1 PPATAAG
8 RSGIHGRIWRRLG
21 QSLCSCDGVNP
32 MGVDVLAAAGS
43 ILSDAEPAQPQGGFG
58 FLPLLV
64 IGALFIGFMMWSN
77 RRRQKQAQEFRSRLR
92 PGQRVQLY
100 AGLLGNI
107 VTIGE
112 REVFIEL
119 APASSSLRC
128 RRQFRGSW
136 RIPNWKPTR
145 RSPSPPTAMT
155 MPRMRPTA
163 DLA

>member
-1 PPATAAG
+1 
-8 RSGIHGRIWRRLG
+8 
-21 QSLCSCDGVNP
+21 

-119 APASSSLRC
+119 APGVVVSAVPQAVQGIVEDPELEADAEIAESADGDDDASDETDR
-128 RRQFRGSW
+128 
-136 RIPNWKPTR
+136 
-145 RSPSPPTAMT
+145 
-155 MPRMRPTA
+155 
-163 DLA
+163 

>member
-1 PPATAAG
+1 M
-8 RSGIHGRIWRRLG
+8 
-21 QSLCSCDGVNP
+21 GVN
-32 MGVDVLAAAGS
+32 VLAAAGS
-43 ILSDAEPAQPQGGFG
+43 VLSDAEQAQPQGGLGG
-58 FLPLLV
+58 FVPLLV

-119 APASSSLRC
+119 APGVVVSAVPQAVQGIVEDPELEADSEIADSADGDDDASDETDR
-128 RRQFRGSW
+128 
-136 RIPNWKPTR
+136 
-145 RSPSPPTAMT
+145 
-155 MPRMRPTA
+155 
-163 DLA
+163 

>member
-1 PPATAAG
+1 
-8 RSGIHGRIWRRLG
+8 
-21 QSLCSCDGVNP
+21 

-43 ILSDAEPAQPQGGFG
+43 ILSDAEQAPPQGGFG
-58 FLPLLV
+58 FIPLLV

-119 APASSSLRC
+119 APGVVVSAVPQAVQGIVEDPELEADAEIADSADADGDDDASDETDR
-128 RRQFRGSW
+128 
-136 RIPNWKPTR
+136 
-145 RSPSPPTAMT
+145 
-155 MPRMRPTA
+155 
-163 DLA
+163 

>member
-1 PPATAAG
+1 M
-8 RSGIHGRIWRRLG
+8 I
-21 QSLCSCDGVNP
+21 
-32 MGVDVLAAAGS
+32 
-43 ILSDAEPAQPQGGFG
+43 
-58 FLPLLV
+58 PLLV

-119 APASSSLRC
+119 APGVVVSAVPQAVQGIVEDPEL
-128 RRQFRGSW
+128 
-136 RIPNWKPTR
+136 
-145 RSPSPPTAMT
+145 AAE
-155 MPRMRPTA
+155 A
-163 DLA
+163 DLTDSADGDDDASDETDR

>member
-43 ILSDAEPAQPQGGFG
+43 ILSDAEPTQPQGGFG

-119 APASSSLRC
+119 APGVVVSAVPQAVQGIVEDPELEADSEIADSADGDDDASDETDR
-128 RRQFRGSW
+128 
-136 RIPNWKPTR
+136 
-145 RSPSPPTAMT
+145 
-155 MPRMRPTA
+155 
-163 DLA
+163 

>member
-1 PPATAAG
+1 M
-8 RSGIHGRIWRRLG
+8 
-21 QSLCSCDGVNP
+21 GVN
-32 MGVDVLAAAGS
+32 VLAAAGS
-43 ILSDAEPAQPQGGFG
+43 VLSDAEQAQPQGGLGG
-58 FLPLLV
+58 FVPLLV

-119 APASSSLRC
+119 AQIGRASC
-128 RRQFRGSW
+128 RDRVEMSGGDVVGVENRTSEV
-136 RIPNWKPTR
+136 
-145 RSPSPPTAMT
+145 
-155 MPRMRPTA
+155 
-163 DLA
+163 